1 MLPHTNCGGGEG
13 RGEGGT
19 FSAAALQ
26 RCACIMRY
34 RGARAACAGILLA
47 DKLGAR
53 AEAETE
59 SESESGE
66 TESGGSGGRG
76 GGLGPNGL
84 LEPLL
89 LGQPS
94 DLHTHLQN
102 RTSHLSVAMRKPTPR
117 LRLRRLCFGLC
128 LTRSLDA
135 ED

>member
-1 MLPHTNCGGGEG
+1 MQAAEHIRLMLCSHTRIAGGGEG

-66 TESGGSGGRG
+66 TESGGSGEAG
-76 GGLGPNGL
+76 GTNRSCSARQCRLPCISSL
-84 LEPLL
+84 VL
-89 LGQPS
+89 S
-94 DLHTHLQN
+94 AVLQ
-102 RTSHLSVAMRKPTPR
+102 
-117 LRLRRLCFGLC
+117 
-128 LTRSLDA
+128 A
-135 ED
+135 ETG